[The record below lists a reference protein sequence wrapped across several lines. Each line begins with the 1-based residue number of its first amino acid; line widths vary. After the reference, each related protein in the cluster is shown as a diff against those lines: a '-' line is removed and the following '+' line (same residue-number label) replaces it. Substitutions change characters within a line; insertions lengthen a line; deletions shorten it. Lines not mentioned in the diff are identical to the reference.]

1 MIVRALA
8 LALLPLLGAATTPDA
23 APILLAVDAR
33 DVAHGIVTVT
43 ETLPDRHAGPLTLRY
58 PRWIPGTHHASGPVV
73 RLAGLRFTQNGRPV
87 AWVRDP
93 VDPYS
98 FHLTLPARGAL
109 VAQFAYLSPTDGGQG
124 DVTMTPAMQIL
135 SWHTVS
141 LYPAGVPAAALRVRA
156 SATFPQGWQSASALG
171 PEEGGNVVAYPETDY
186 ATLVDSPVLAARTLR
201 RETLAPGVRIN
212 IAADTPEQL
221 SATPEQIAAHREM
234 VRQALAVFGKPP
246 FRRYDFLFW
255 LSDTMDGQGLEHR
268 ASSENGVPSG
278 YFTDWSHMA
287 ARRNLLAH
295 EFTHSWNGK
304 FRRPAGLLTPDF
316 ATPMQGELLWMYEG
330 QTRFWDYVLQT
341 RSGLVDRQDT
351 LDGLARIVAYY
362 QSAPA
367 FDWRSIADTANDVL
381 MPGDQGR
388 GWSDYQGSSDYYE
401 AGKLVW
407 LDIDQLIRARTGN
420 ARSLDD
426 FAAIFF
432 AEGSAEAPVSPYRLA
447 DIVAALN
454 RVMPYD
460 WAAYLRTHLYTTT
473 RPPLDWIARG
483 GYRLAFVDAPPP
495 YWQSIERRAGAM
507 DLRHAIGLSVGAD
520 GGVREVAWDGPAY
533 RAGMAP
539 GATILKVAGQPFT
552 PEALLRAIRDAKGGT
567 RPIALTVRQSGE
579 VQAVPI
585 AWAGGLRY
593 PTLERI
599 GTGPAGL
606 DRMLAPR

>member
-1 MIVRALA
+1 MKRKPLA
-8 LALLPLLGAATTPDA
+8 LALLPLIGAAPRPDA
-23 APILLAVDAR
+23 APILIAVDAR

-43 ETLPDRHAGPLTLRY
+43 ETLPARPPGALTLRY
-58 PRWIPGTHHASGPVV
+58 PRWIPGTHHASGPIA

-87 AWVRDP
+87 AWVRDA

-98 FHLTLPARGAL
+98 FHLTLPARGPL
-109 VAQFAYLSPTDGGQG
+109 VAQFAYLSPTDGAQG

-141 LYPAGVPAAALRVRA
+141 LYPAGVPVAALRVQAR
-156 SATFPQGWQSASALG
+156 ATFPQGWRSASALG
-171 PEEGGNVVAYPETDY
+171 PEDAGDDVAYPETDY
-186 ATLVDSPVLAARTLR
+186 ATLVDSPVLAARAMR
-201 RETLAPGVRIN
+201 RETLAPGVRLN

-221 SATPEQIAAHREM
+221 AATPDQIAAHRAM
-234 VRQALAVFGKPP
+234 VRQALAVFGARP

-268 ASSENGVPSG
+268 ASSENGVPAG
-278 YFTDWSHMA
+278 YFTDWAHMA

-316 ATPMQGELLWMYEG
+316 ATPMRGELLWMYEG
-330 QTRFWDYVLQT
+330 QTRFWDYVLQS

-351 LDGLARIVAYY
+351 LDGLARIAAYY

-388 GWSDYQGSSDYYE
+388 GWADYQGSSDYYE

-432 AEGSAEAPVSPYRLA
+432 AGGSAGAPVSPYGLP

-460 WAAYLRTHLYTTT
+460 WMRYLRSHLYTPA

-483 GYRLAFVDAPPP
+483 GYRLAFVDTPPP
-495 YWQSIERRAGAM
+495 YWQSIELRAGAS

-520 GGVREVAWDGPAY
+520 GGVRDVAWEGPAY

-539 GATILKVAGQPFT
+539 GATILQVAGQPFT
-552 PEALLRAIRDAKGGT
+552 TAALLRAIREAKGGT
-567 RPIALTVRQSGE
+567 RPIDLTVRQSGE
-579 VQAVPI
+579 VRAVSIP
-585 AWAGGLRY
+585 WFGGLRY
-593 PTLERI
+593 PTLERV

-606 DRMLAPR
+606 DQMLAPR